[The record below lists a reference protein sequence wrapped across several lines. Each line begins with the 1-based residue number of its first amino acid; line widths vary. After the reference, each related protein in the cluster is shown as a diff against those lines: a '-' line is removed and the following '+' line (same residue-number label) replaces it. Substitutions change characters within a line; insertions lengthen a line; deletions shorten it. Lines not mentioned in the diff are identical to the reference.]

1 MSQEPVETD
10 DFETI
15 RIERP
20 AEHLAE
26 VVIDRPERMN
36 EIDARTLE
44 DLEAAADRLEA
55 DGETRTIML
64 SGAGGDAF
72 SVGADVTTAGAMGHR
87 EGTEHSRQGQRT
99 FGRFSRSD
107 LSVVAAIDGHCL
119 GGGLELA
126 ACADLRVAS
135 EGSEFDLPEH
145 DLGLIPGWG
154 GTQRLQRLV
163 GESRARQ
170 IIFTSGPLPAERMA
184 AFGFVNDVYPDE
196 EFRESAIEF
205 SADVAAGPPI
215 AQRYTKRAMRAGRRD
230 VEAGLEVEAQA
241 FGHLMDTED
250 LAAGVGAF
258 VGDGEPEFV
267 GK

>member
-1 MSQEPVETD
+1 
-10 DFETI
+10 
-15 RIERP
+15 
-20 AEHLAE
+20 
-26 VVIDRPERMN
+26 
-36 EIDARTLE
+36 
-44 DLEAAADRLEA
+44 
-55 DGETRTIML
+55 ML
-64 SGAGGDAF
+64 SGAGEDSF
-72 SVGADVTTAGAMGHR
+72 SVGADVTSAGAMGHR
-87 EGTEHSRQGQRT
+87 EGTEHSRKGQRT
-99 FGRFSRSD
+99 FGRFRRSD
-107 LSVVAAIDGHCL
+107 LPVVAAIRGHCL

-163 GESRARQ
+163 GESRAKQ
-170 IIFTSGPLPAERMA
+170 IIFTSGRIPAERMA
-184 AFGFVNDVYPDE
+184 AFGFVNVVYPDG
-196 EFRESAIEF
+196 EFRERAVEF

-215 AQRYTKRAMRAGRRD
+215 AQRYTKRAMRAGWED

-250 LAAGVGAF
+250 LAAGVSAF
-258 VGDGEPEFV
+258 VGDGEPEFE